1 MLHQPPNLPRSHCF
15 LLMLGYFCLVPH
27 TQAAPSEF
35 APEISEGRPIL
46 CATLL
51 PQRFYTWT
59 PPQYGQL
66 VRFGATTLCYLSQE
80 GTPET
85 LAFVETDNQHLITD
99 VGTIT
104 LTSQPQSY

>member
-1 MLHQPPNLPRSHCF
+1 MRNAATPAF
-15 LLMLGYFCLVPH
+15 LYVD
-27 TQAAPSEF
+27 T
-35 APEISEGRPIL
+35 
-46 CATLL
+46 
-51 PQRFYTWT
+51 
-59 PPQYGQL
+59 PQYGQL